1 MPFGT
6 PDEVYEKTQENLRL
20 AGSGGGLLCCPTH
33 LLEPEVPY
41 ENVVAYIKACKDFR
55 P

>member
-6 PDEVYEKTQENLRL
+6 TDEVYEKTQENLRL
-20 AGSGGGLLCCPTH
+20 AGGAGGLLCCPTH

-41 ENVVAYIKACKDFR
+41 ENVVDYIKACKDFR